1 MLLIDVHLYHLY
13 RHLLYWHLLY
23 CHLLYRHWIIPKSTR
38 PSLDLR
44 SPSAG
49 LLQVCVSTTNAS
61 FTCGVLF
68 LISEVAK
75 SQEKLKLHLSNIDI
89 ETPKEEGTKEETSKY
104 DAEKR
109 EPKHAHGKY
118 SKRRRSN
125 VAVIID
131 REIFI
136 SLFLF

>member
-1 MLLIDVHLYHLY
+1 MVARDILSDRFYRTLYQKLFD
-13 RHLLYWHLLY
+13 
-23 CHLLYRHWIIPKSTR
+23 P
-38 PSLDLR
+38 DLR
-44 SPSAG
+44 RTHKYTMFLNVVYKSMKMDDEPTRVLAYAKR

-118 SKRRRSN
+118 SKATQEQCSCNYR
-125 VAVIID
+125 
-131 REIFI
+131 
-136 SLFLF
+136 